1 MIKTE
6 LDCQLACFENENVW
20 VGRDVKKEEE
30 EEVRTG
36 LRPIKPSREILGARE
51 RVNQARNA
59 ILNFSCVLTQ
69 IVPCTWYS

>member
-1 MIKTE
+1 MIETE
-6 LDCQLACFENENVW
+6 LDCQLACSENENVW
-20 VGRDVKKEEE
+20 VGWDVKKEE

-36 LRPIKPSREILGARE
+36 LCPIKLSREVLGARE